1 MAQQMEKLAY
11 FSGGVVQKPPDWI
24 LTYWL
29 CIGVSTKLISSKR
42 HMLHI
47 GRHTAHR
54 ARTTHKLLLHLTH
67 RRSFALKIGL
77 LEDLASRGLIADITR
92 SERRLRVI
100 KYFSLPCTSDL
111 TSSRSTWRMEDEPF
125 MPELTLRHRRCMWA
139 ISSHW
144 WSCCTSKFAVTLSFR
159 SYVVCLR
166 RVVWL

>member
-1 MAQQMEKLAY
+1 MKLTGKFHPRYACSCGMAFCNDLELHSEHDRNGYSLVTNGTADGLFQWR
-11 FSGGVVQKPPDWI
+11 SGQKPPDWI

-111 TSSRSTWRMEDEPF
+111 TSSRST
-125 MPELTLRHRRCMWA
+125 
-139 ISSHW
+139 
-144 WSCCTSKFAVTLSFR
+144 
-159 SYVVCLR
+159 
-166 RVVWL
+166 